1 MSNCKFTLAQ
11 LADHLDA
18 QMVGDANY
26 TVECIAPLE
35 SAGKNALS
43 FLANSKYEKALAT
56 SQAGIMLLAQDSA
69 EKFNGN
75 KLIVKNPYLCYAKL
89 SELFNF
95 RLDKKQ
101 GVHPSATVDADATVA
116 ADAYIGPNCV
126 IEAGAVIGSGTQ
138 LGAGCFVGADT
149 KLGNDCLLH
158 ANVTLY
164 AGVELGNK
172 VLIHSGTVIGS
183 DGFGFAPSAEGW
195 VKIHQLGGVVIG
207 NNVEIGSN
215 TSIDRG
221 ALDDT
226 IIEDGVII
234 DNLVHIA
241 HNVKIGAG
249 SAIAGCVGIAGSAVI
264 GKNCTVAGMVAIN
277 GHITIAD
284 NTHFHGGTIVTKG
297 VKESGAYASAPP
309 MQEVSKWRR
318 NAVRYGQL
326 DEWVEKI
333 KALQKAQKD

>member
-1 MSNCKFTLAQ
+1 MSSKRFTLAE
-11 LADHLDA
+11 LASALGA
-18 QMVGDANY
+18 RLVGDSEY
-26 TVECIAPLE
+26 TVDCIAPLE
-35 SAGKNALS
+35 SASKNALS
-43 FLANSKYEKALAT
+43 FLANAKYEKVLANC
-56 SQAGIMLLAQDSA
+56 SAGAVILTEAS
-69 EKFNGN
+69 ENSFSGN
-75 KLIVKNPYLCYAKL
+75 KLIVENPYLCYAKL
-89 SELFNF
+89 TELFNF
-95 RLDKKQ
+95 RLSKKS
-101 GVHPSATVDADATVA
+101 GVHPTAIVSNEAVVESS
-116 ADAYIGPNCV
+116 AYIGANCV
-126 IEAGAVIGSGTQ
+126 VERGASVGAGTQ
-138 LGAGCFVGADT
+138 VGPGCFIGEDTVVGVN
-149 KLGNDCLLH
+149 GLLH

-164 AGVELGNK
+164 AGLTVGDH

-183 DGFGFAPSAEGW
+183 DGFGFAPSKEGW

-207 NNVEIGSN
+207 NKVEIGSN

-249 SAIAGCVGIAGSAVI
+249 TAIAGCVGIAGSAVI

-277 GHITIAD
+277 GHINIPD

-297 VKESGAYASAPP
+297 VKEAGAYASAPP
-309 MQEVSKWRR
+309 MQEVHKWRR
-318 NAVRYGQL
+318 NAVRYSQL